1 MTTEEKNEYI
11 RRMNLV
17 INRDKSDYLESLLG
31 WQAILDSFELLFDS
45 QTLKVKFHLKEGE
58 RTSRDSVISCKA
70 NAIKCVFELF
80 NEHYFYIVPKGFVIL
95 FDGAGVHA
103 LIKEKGELTK
113 IIGRYEDM
121 YFNPSNY

>member
-17 INRDKSDYLESLLG
+17 INRDKSSYLESLHG

-70 NAIKCVFELF
+70 NAIKGVFELF
-80 NEHYFYIVPKGFVIL
+80 SEHYYYIVPKGFVIL
-95 FDGAGVHA
+95 FDGAGVYA
-103 LIKEKGELTK
+103 LVKNQSELRK
-113 IIGRYEDM
+113 IIDRYIDM
-121 YFNPSNY
+121 YLNPSKY